1 MAASSST
8 VEVPIFL
15 ARRTK
20 TKASFDSL
28 PLPPKWH
35 PLLCH
40 GRLRVKSPLR
50 APIRNPRHE
59 FIRIICGRRPAA
71 ASRSPPCS
79 FSWDGN
85 NPFGGRLFSSVLE
98 TLTGAKWPS
107 IAAVLLGAFL
117 TVADPCPA
125 SCDFLHSA
133 SSWLQWAP
141 SCADVCSLFGAPADV
156 FRESDGSF
164 LLIMVGSSLAAALL
178 AGLLPDPLFR
188 DDESH
193 LSLRVQNLCKIRSLQ
208 RIFDQF
214 SRTPDIYTTVILS
227 YVLADVYAKRTIFVN
242 QLGASGRSSV
252 YGRRI
257 GFQLN
262 HRSHISTRK
271 KQHGHYMKAVATVDS
286 KFLVSPSSENTDEHN
301 DNLPC
306 SSISVSKMLQSS
318 TEENTPEI
326 DEREKLRRMRI
337 SKANKGNVPWNK
349 GRKHSAET
357 IQRIRERTRLAMQD
371 PKVRAKLVNL
381 GRAQSEETRIKIGI
395 GVREGWQRRRQK
407 LMIQEGCVFEWHNI
421 IAAAAREGFAG
432 EDELQWSSYKILSE
446 QLQREW
452 LESIEKRKTMPRPK
466 GSKRAPK
473 SPEQRRK
480 ISEAISAKWADPE
493 YRDRVCSALAKYHGT
508 TVGAERRQRRKVSGG
523 TPLRRKPEKKKFAKS
538 NSISDEAKSIKKVVS
553 KRKRTPS
560 YKDPMASSKLEMIK
574 KIRAQREEME
584 IKKREATERAK
595 LLIAEAEKAA
605 QALELAA
612 LTNPV
617 AQASLLETRKLIVE
631 ATRSIKNIEQ
641 GQLTSQGTRGQ
652 TFSDSVRPNNHL
664 QNSPGNLSSP
674 KWPSKL
680 VNGTHLLSSSISYHR
695 DLDFVNLSPSTEE
708 TSSNDSFLHDEFLM
722 RKSVMTD
729 NQMVFSK
736 VGGSIRYKNLK
747 SEEEESD
754 ISEIKNSETSGS
766 SLFLKKNWVRG
777 RFVEVEEEDDFSK

>member
-1 MAASSST
+1 MAASSL
-8 VEVPIFL
+8 VEVPIFF

-20 TKASFDSL
+20 TKASFHSL
-28 PLPPKWH
+28 PPPPKWH

-40 GRLRVKSPLR
+40 GRLRTKSPLR

-71 ASRSPPCS
+71 ASGSPPYS

-85 NPFGGRLFSSVLE
+85 NPFSGRLFSSVLE

-107 IAAVLLGAFL
+107 IAAVLLGALL
-117 TVADPCPA
+117 TVADPCAA

-133 SSWLQWAP
+133 YSWPQSAP
-141 SCADVCSLFGAPADV
+141 SCAAVGSLFESPTDV
-156 FRESDGSF
+156 FQESGGCF
-164 LLIMVGSSLAAALL
+164 LLIMVVSSLAAALL
-178 AGLLPDPLFR
+178 AELLPDTVFG
-188 DDESH
+188 DDGSH
-193 LSLRVQNLCKIRSLQ
+193 LSLRVQKLFKIRSLQ
-208 RIFDQF
+208 RIFYQF
-214 SRTPDIYTTVILS
+214 SRTPDIRTMVILS
-227 YVLADVYAKRTIFVN
+227 YVLADVYAKRTFFVN

-252 YGRRI
+252 CGRRI

-262 HRSHISTRK
+262 HRSHISTRN

-286 KFLVSPSSENTDEHN
+286 KFLVSASSENTDEHI
-301 DNLPC
+301 DNLPY
-306 SSISVSKMLQSS
+306 SSISDSKMLQSS

-357 IQRIRERTRLAMQD
+357 LQRIRERTRLAMQD
-371 PKVRAKLVNL
+371 PKVMSCQGEVGKLWTC
-381 GRAQSEETRIKIGI
+381 S
-395 GVREGWQRRRQK
+395 QRRHQK

-421 IAAAAREGFAG
+421 IAAVAREGFAG

-473 SPEQRRK
+473 SLEQRRK

-508 TVGAERRQRRKVSGG
+508 TVGAERRQRRKASGG
-523 TPLRRKPEKKKFAKS
+523 TPLRWNLEKKKFAKS

-553 KRKRTPS
+553 KRKSTPS

-631 ATRSIKNIEQ
+631 ATQSIKNIER
-641 GQLTSQGTRGQ
+641 GQLTSQGTRDQ

-664 QNSPGNLSSP
+664 QNSPGNHSGP

-708 TSSNDSFLHDEFLM
+708 TSGNDSFLHDEFLM
-722 RKSVMTD
+722 RKSAMTD

-736 VGGSIRYKNLK
+736 FGGSIRYKNLK

-754 ISEIKNSETSGS
+754 ISEMKNSETSGS
-766 SLFLKKNWVRG
+766 SLLLKKNWVRG
-777 RFVEVEEEDDFSK
+777 RLVEVEEEDDVSK

>member
-1 MAASSST
+1 MAASSSM
-8 VEVPIFL
+8 VEVPIFF

-20 TKASFDSL
+20 TKASFHSL

-85 NPFGGRLFSSVLE
+85 NLFGGRLFSSVLE

-117 TVADPCPA
+117 TVADPCAA

-133 SSWLQWAP
+133 SSWLHWAP
-141 SCADVCSLFGAPADV
+141 SCADVSSLFGAPADV

-188 DDESH
+188 DDGSH

-337 SKANKGNVPWNK
+337 SIANKGNVPWNK

-371 PKVRAKLVNL
+371 PKVMSCQGEVGEL
-381 GRAQSEETRIKIGI
+381 GTCSE
-395 GVREGWQRRRQK
+395 
-407 LMIQEGCVFEWHNI
+407 
-421 IAAAAREGFAG
+421 
-432 EDELQWSSYKILSE
+432 
-446 QLQREW
+446 
-452 LESIEKRKTMPRPK
+452 
-466 GSKRAPK
+466 
-473 SPEQRRK
+473 
-480 ISEAISAKWADPE
+480 E

-766 SLFLKKNWVRG
+766 SLLLKKNWVRG
-777 RFVEVEEEDDFSK
+777 RLVEVEEEDDFSK